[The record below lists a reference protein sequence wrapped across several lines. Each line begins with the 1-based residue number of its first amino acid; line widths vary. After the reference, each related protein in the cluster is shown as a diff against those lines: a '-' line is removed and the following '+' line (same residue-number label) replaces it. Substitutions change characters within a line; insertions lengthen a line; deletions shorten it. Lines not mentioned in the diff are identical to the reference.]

1 MFDFWIAKP
10 IQDKKPEGFV
20 RLGTLVRGT
29 CLRRTKESLGD
40 ILQLPQRQEK
50 VEYVILHQQDQTLYN
65 FFQAECSKLASGRT
79 TTSIATKNLENA
91 QDGSVVQMLN
101 FLRLICNHGE
111 RLLPDTALRIW
122 NSRDVPMMDLGEV
135 TISDEIG
142 DSPIYSAKVLAL
154 LVNLIAAH
162 TPTYDCA
169 GEYVPVKRYECI
181 KTPAPRILT
190 SRSVV
195 FSYWTKMLDLI
206 QQALSGY
213 SFTICRIDGSTS
225 LEGRNAALKEFTERA
240 DCSVMLATIGSAGE
254 G

>member
-1 MFDFWIAKP
+1 MFDFGIMKP
-10 IQDKKPEGFV
+10 IQEKNPEGFA

-79 TTSIATKNLENA
+79 TTSTATKNLDNA
-91 QDGSVVQMLN
+91 QDGSVVQLLN

-122 NSRDVPMMDLGEV
+122 NSRDLPMIDLGEV

-169 GEYVPVKRYECI
+169 GEYVPVKRYEC
-181 KTPAPRILT
+181 KRL
-190 SRSVV
+190 
-195 FSYWTKMLDLI
+195 
-206 QQALSGY
+206 
-213 SFTICRIDGSTS
+213 
-225 LEGRNAALKEFTERA
+225 
-240 DCSVMLATIGSAGE
+240 
-254 G
+254 